1 MRFKGQAFET
11 MMLVISVIVALAILG
26 VLLNIL
32 GGLSFGVGDPNAV
45 MQEGLKTVQ
54 SKGFGI
60 ITAKKATFEKDA
72 LILKR
77 SVIQDVPIA
86 EEELQF
92 ACGGTAICNAD
103 NLDVT
108 NDKIEANR
116 RIEAQIVVC
125 GDNEKADVPKYCV
138 GVGRSAEEA
147 RTACT
152 DKCGIGTTS

>member
-1 MRFKGQAFET
+1 

-32 GGLSFGVGDPNAV
+32 GGISFGVGDPSAV
-45 MQEGLKTVQ
+45 MQDGLKTIQ

-60 ITAKKATFEKDA
+60 TTAKKATFEQKQ
-72 LILKR
+72 LILRR

-86 EEELQF
+86 EEELAF
-92 ACGGTAICNAD
+92 ACGGEAVCNTD
-103 NLDVT
+103 NLDVS
-108 NDKIEANR
+108 DQRIESNR

-125 GDNEKADVPKYCV
+125 GDDNNEQNPKYCV

-147 RTACT
+147 RDACT
-152 DKCGIGTTS
+152 QKCSIE